1 MEGIFY
7 LLTFMCV
14 NALKL
19 MQKIYTK
26 RFYSI
31 DSFFRGDTVFV
42 NDYTGDIF
50 QRAADKTVA
59 DFLCV

>member
-1 MEGIFY
+1 
-7 LLTFMCV
+7 MCV